1 MAVWQRHPCSD
12 DFPRDWQSG
21 FAIVVKAIAR
31 SWCAAAAVAIVAIAA
46 LAIWSPSLAHGGE
59 PTSAVVVSQPGSR
72 ALRSIDP
79 MPHDDVPG
87 HMDPDVWCVST
98 RRLPANCS
106 VPLAP
111 NISVERFME
120 QADGKHCGRWQRA
133 SLASLLGDEPSRP
146 LVFFIH
152 GNRYDAAAA
161 KQQGL
166 LLARHCAAACPGR
179 SAVRTVIFSWPSE
192 QQGIL
197 LKDGRAKYER
207 AFSEGRYMA
216 WLLGQ
221 IEPSRP
227 VGIVAY
233 SYGALITLEGLK
245 DLVAAERS
253 GRTDLQPWLARPAQ
267 TNLVFIAPAV
277 RCDALAPRGPYRE
290 TLECVDSVSL
300 IINSSDDALRF
311 FPLLDRRIAA
321 DALGYVGMPR
331 RWLPGH
337 VAFSAVDGA
346 NIIGKNHGL
355 PLYLASP
362 SLTKRLC
369 SAATGGME

>member
-1 MAVWQRHPCSD
+1 MQ
-12 DFPRDWQSG
+12 
-21 FAIVVKAIAR
+21 
-31 SWCAAAAVAIVAIAA
+31 
-46 LAIWSPSLAHGGE
+46 
-59 PTSAVVVSQPGSR
+59 
-72 ALRSIDP
+72 
-79 MPHDDVPG
+79 
-87 HMDPDVWCVST
+87 
-98 RRLPANCS
+98 
-106 VPLAP
+106 
-111 NISVERFME
+111 
-120 QADGKHCGRWQRA
+120 QAEGKRCGRWQPDT
-133 SLASLLGDEPSRP
+133 LASLLGDESHRP

-166 LLARHCAAACPGR
+166 LLARHCAAACRGR
-179 SAVRTVIFSWPSE
+179 PAVRTVIFSWPSE
-192 QQGIL
+192 QRGIL

-221 IEPSRP
+221 VEPSRP
-227 VGIVAY
+227 VGIIAY
-233 SYGALITLEGLK
+233 SYGALITLEALE

-290 TLECVDSVSL
+290 TLECFDSLSL
-300 IINSSDDALRF
+300 ITNSSDDALRF
-311 FPLLDRRIAA
+311 FPLLDRRINA

-369 SAATGGME
+369 SAATGGM

>member
-1 MAVWQRHPCSD
+1 MAVWQRQCGGD
-12 DFPRDWQSG
+12 DFPRSG
-21 FAIVVKAIAR
+21 QAGCATVAKAIAR
-31 SWCAAAAVAIVAIAA
+31 SWCAAVAVALSVMAA
-46 LAIWSPSLAHGGE
+46 LAIWTPRLALGGE
-59 PTSAVVVSQPGSR
+59 PTPAMVVSQPGAR

-87 HMDPDVWCVST
+87 VPEPDVWCVST
-98 RRLPANCS
+98 RRLPATCS

-111 NISVERFME
+111 DISVERFVE
-120 QADGKHCGRWQRA
+120 PAEGKHCGRWHPD
-133 SLASLLGDEPSRP
+133 SLAGLLGDESGKP

-166 LLARHCAAACPGR
+166 LLARHCVAACPGAG
-179 SAVRTVIFSWPSE
+179 AVRTVIFSWPSE
-192 QQGIL
+192 QRGIL

-221 IEPSRP
+221 IEPARP

-233 SYGALITLEGLK
+233 SYGALITLESLK

-253 GRTDLQPWLARPAQ
+253 GRTDLQPWRGRPAQ

-290 TLECVDSVSL
+290 TVECVDSVSL
-300 IINSSDDALRF
+300 IINSNDDALRF
-311 FPLLDRRIAA
+311 FPWLDRRINA

-337 VAFSAVDGA
+337 VEFSAVDGA

-369 SAATGGME
+369 TAAANGL

>member
-1 MAVWQRHPCSD
+1 MSVLQRQSD
-12 DFPRDWQSG
+12 GDCFPGHTQPG
-21 FAIVVKAIAR
+21 FASIMYAIAR
-31 SWCAAAAVAIVAIAA
+31 SWCAAAAVAIIAMA
-46 LAIWSPSLAHGGE
+46 AVAIWSPRLAQGGE
-59 PTSAVVVSQPGSR
+59 PTPAMAVSQPGAR

-79 MPHDDVPG
+79 TPHDDMPG
-87 HMDPDVWCVST
+87 IAEPDVWCVST
-98 RRLPANCS
+98 RRLPATRS

-111 NISVERFME
+111 NLSVERFVE
-120 QADGKHCGRWQRA
+120 RAQGERCGRWHSD
-133 SLASLLGDEPSRP
+133 SLASLLADDSGRP

-166 LLARHCAAACPGR
+166 LLARHCAASCPGGA
-179 SAVRTVIFSWPSE
+179 AVRTVIFSWPSD
-192 QQGIL
+192 QRGIL

-207 AFSEGRYMA
+207 AYSEGRYMA

-227 VGIVAY
+227 VGIIAY
-233 SYGALITLEGLK
+233 SYGALITLEAIK

-253 GRTDLQPWLARPAQ
+253 GRTDLQPWRDRSAL

-277 RCDALAPRGPYRE
+277 RCDAFAPHGPYRE
-290 TLECVDSVSL
+290 TVECIDSVSL

-311 FPLLDRRIAA
+311 FPLLDRRVGA

-331 RWLPGH
+331 RWLPGR

-362 SLTKRLC
+362 SLTQRLC
-369 SAATGGME
+369 AAATSGM

>member
-1 MAVWQRHPCSD
+1 MTVWQRHLRGD
-12 DFPRDWQSG
+12 DVPRIGRSG
-21 FAIVVKAIAR
+21 FASVADAIAR
-31 SWCAAAAVAIVAIAA
+31 SWCAAAAVAIFAIVV
-46 LAIWSPSLAHGGE
+46 LAIWSPRTALGGE
-59 PTSAVVVSQPGSR
+59 PTPAMPVSQPGSR

-79 MPHDDVPG
+79 TPHDDALG
-87 HMDPDVWCVST
+87 IAEPDVWCVST
-98 RRLPANCS
+98 RRLPATCR

-111 NISVERFME
+111 HLSVERFVE
-120 QADGKHCGRWQRA
+120 GADGQRGGRWHSA
-133 SLASLLGDEPSRP
+133 SLASLLADDSGRP

-152 GNRYDAAAA
+152 GNRYESAAA

-166 LLARHCAAACPGR
+166 LLARHCAASCPG
-179 SAVRTVIFSWPSE
+179 AAPVRTVIFSWPSE
-192 QQGIL
+192 QRGIL

-245 DLVAAERS
+245 DLVAAEQS
-253 GRTDLQPWLARPAQ
+253 GRTDLQPWRDRPAK

-290 TLECVDSVSL
+290 TVECIDSLSL

-311 FPLLDRRIAA
+311 FPLLDHRVGA

-337 VAFSAVDGA
+337 VEFSAVDGA
-346 NIIGKNHGL
+346 AIIGKNHGL

-369 SAATGGME
+369 AAAASGM

>member
-1 MAVWQRHPCSD
+1 MSVLQRQSD
-12 DFPRDWQSG
+12 GDCFPGHTQPG
-21 FAIVVKAIAR
+21 FASIIHAIAR
-31 SWCAAAAVAIVAIAA
+31 SWCAAAAVAIIAMAA
-46 LAIWSPSLAHGGE
+46 LAIWSPRLAQGGE
-59 PTSAVVVSQPGSR
+59 PTPAMAVSQPGAR

-79 MPHDDVPG
+79 TPHDDMPG
-87 HMDPDVWCVST
+87 IAEPDVWCVST
-98 RRLPANCS
+98 RRLPATQS

-111 NISVERFME
+111 NLSVERFVE
-120 QADGKHCGRWQRA
+120 RAQGERCGRWHSD
-133 SLASLLGDEPSRP
+133 SLASLLADDSGRP

-166 LLARHCAAACPGR
+166 LLARHCAASCPGGA
-179 SAVRTVIFSWPSE
+179 AVRTVIFSWPSE
-192 QQGIL
+192 QRGIL

-207 AFSEGRYMA
+207 AYSEGRYMA

-253 GRTDLQPWLARPAQ
+253 GRTDLQPWRDRSAQ

-277 RCDALAPRGPYRE
+277 RCDAFAPRGPYRE
-290 TLECVDSVSL
+290 TVECIDSVSL

-311 FPLLDRRIAA
+311 FPLLDRRVGA

-331 RWLPGH
+331 RWLPGR
-337 VAFSAVDGA
+337 VAFSAADGA

-362 SLTKRLC
+362 SLTQRLC
-369 SAATGGME
+369 AAATSGM

>member
-1 MAVWQRHPCSD
+1 MAVRQQHLCSG
-12 DFPRDWQSG
+12 DFSRSG
-21 FAIVVKAIAR
+21 QPVFAIVVKVIAR
-31 SWCAAAAVAIVAIAA
+31 SWCGAAAVAIIAIAA
-46 LAIWSPSLAHGGE
+46 LAIWSPSLAHGSE
-59 PTSAVVVSQPGSR
+59 PTPAVAVSQPGAR

-79 MPHDDVPG
+79 SPHDEVPG
-87 HMDPDVWCVST
+87 VTEPDVWCVST
-98 RRLPANCS
+98 RRLPATCS

-111 NISVERFME
+111 NLAVERFANE
-120 QADGKHCGRWQRA
+120 ESRRRGCWQRA
-133 SLASLLGDEPSRP
+133 SLASLLGEEPGRP

-166 LLARHCAAACPGR
+166 LLARHCAAVCAGR
-179 SAVRTVIFSWPSE
+179 TPVRTVIFSWPSE

-245 DLVAAERS
+245 DLMAAERS

-290 TLECVDSVSL
+290 TLECIDSVSL

-311 FPLLDRRIAA
+311 FPLLDRRIGA

-337 VAFSAVDGA
+337 VAFSSVDGA
-346 NIIGKNHGL
+346 NVIGKNHGL

-369 SAATGGME
+369 SAATGGM

>member
-1 MAVWQRHPCSD
+1 MAVLQRQSD
-12 DFPRDWQSG
+12 GDGFPGRSQPG
-21 FAIVVKAIAR
+21 VAGIVDAIAG
-31 SWCAAAAVAIVAIAA
+31 SWCAAAAVAIFAIAV
-46 LAIWSPSLAHGGE
+46 LAIWSPRTALGGE
-59 PTSAVVVSQPGSR
+59 PTPGMPVSQPGSR

-79 MPHDDVPG
+79 TPHDDAPG
-87 HMDPDVWCVST
+87 IAEPDVWCVST
-98 RRLPANCS
+98 RRLPGTRG

-111 NISVERFME
+111 NLSVERFVE
-120 QADGKHCGRWQRA
+120 RAEGEPCGRWHSA
-133 SLASLLGDEPSRP
+133 SLASLLADDSGRP

-152 GNRYDAAAA
+152 GNRYDATAA

-166 LLARHCAAACPGR
+166 LLARHCVASCPNAA
-179 SAVRTVIFSWPSE
+179 AVRTVIFSWPSE
-192 QQGIL
+192 QRGIL

-245 DLVAAERS
+245 DLLAAERS
-253 GRTDLQPWLARPAQ
+253 GRTDLQPWRNRPAQ

-277 RCDALAPRGPYRE
+277 RCDALVPRGPYRD
-290 TLECVDSVSL
+290 TVECIDSLSL

-311 FPLLDRRIAA
+311 FPLLDRRVGA

-337 VAFSAVDGA
+337 VEFSAVDGA

-369 SAATGGME
+369 AAAANGL

>member
-1 MAVWQRHPCSD
+1 MAVWQRHSD
-12 DFPRDWQSG
+12 GDDLPRHGQAG
-21 FAIVVKAIAR
+21 FATVAQALAR
-31 SWCAAAAVAIVAIAA
+31 SWCAAAAVAVIAMAA
-46 LAIWSPSLAHGGE
+46 LAIWSPRLAQGGE
-59 PTSAVVVSQPGSR
+59 PTPATAVSQPGAR
-72 ALRSIDP
+72 ALRSIDQT
-79 MPHDDVPG
+79 PHDDMPG
-87 HMDPDVWCVST
+87 HTEPDVWCVST
-98 RRLPANCS
+98 RRLPGTCS

-111 NISVERFME
+111 NLSVERFVE
-120 QADGKHCGRWQRA
+120 RAEGKHCGRWHSD
-133 SLASLLGDEPSRP
+133 SLAGLLGDDSGKP

-166 LLARHCAAACPGR
+166 LLARHCLAACPGKA
-179 SAVRTVIFSWPSE
+179 AVRTVIFSWPSE
-192 QQGIL
+192 QRGIL

-221 IEPSRP
+221 IEPARP

-233 SYGALITLEGLK
+233 SYGALITLESLK
-245 DLVAAERS
+245 DLVTAERS
-253 GRTDLQPWLARPAQ
+253 GRTDLQPWRGRPAQ

-290 TLECVDSVSL
+290 TVECIDSVSL

-311 FPLLDRRIAA
+311 FPLLDRRINA

-337 VAFSAVDGA
+337 VEFSAVDGA

-369 SAATGGME
+369 SAAANGL

>member
-1 MAVWQRHPCSD
+1 MAVWQR
-12 DFPRDWQSG
+12 QSG
-21 FAIVVKAIAR
+21 DDDLPRHVQAGFATLSQALLG
-31 SWCAAAAVAIVAIAA
+31 SWCAAAAVALGVMAA
-46 LAIWSPSLAHGGE
+46 LAIWSPRLAQGGE
-59 PTSAVVVSQPGSR
+59 PTPVMTVSQPGAR

-87 HMDPDVWCVST
+87 HTEPDVWCVST
-98 RRLPANCS
+98 RRLPATCS

-111 NISVERFME
+111 NLSVERFVE
-120 QADGKHCGRWQRA
+120 RAEGKHCGRWHPD
-133 SLASLLGDEPSRP
+133 SLASLIGNDCGKP
-146 LVFFIH
+146 LIFFIH

-166 LLARHCAAACPGR
+166 LLARHCMAACPGR
-179 SAVRTVIFSWPSE
+179 SPVRTVIFSWPSE
-192 QQGIL
+192 QRGIL

-233 SYGALITLEGLK
+233 SYGALITLESLK

-253 GRTDLQPWLARPAQ
+253 GRTDLQPWRARPAQ

-277 RCDALAPRGPYRE
+277 RCDALAPRGPYHE
-290 TLECVDSVSL
+290 TVECVDSLSL
-300 IINSSDDALRF
+300 ITNSSDDALRF
-311 FPLLDRRIAA
+311 FPWLDRRINA

-337 VAFSAVDGA
+337 LEFSAVDGA

-369 SAATGGME
+369 GAVTSGL

>member
-1 MAVWQRHPCSD
+1 MAVWQR
-12 DFPRDWQSG
+12 QS
-21 FAIVVKAIAR
+21 VVDCFFHALAR
-31 SWCAAAAVAIVAIAA
+31 SWCAAAAVAIIAMAA
-46 LAIWSPSLAHGGE
+46 LAIWSPRPARGE
-59 PTSAVVVSQPGSR
+59 EQTPAMAVSQPGAR

-79 MPHDDVPG
+79 TPHDDAPG
-87 HMDPDVWCVST
+87 IVDPDVWCVST
-98 RRLPANCS
+98 RRLPATCN

-111 NISVERFME
+111 NLSVERFVE
-120 QADGKHCGRWQRA
+120 RAQGNRCGRWHA
-133 SLASLLGDEPSRP
+133 DSLASLLAEDSGRP

-166 LLARHCAAACPGR
+166 LLARHCAASCPGAA
-179 SAVRTVIFSWPSE
+179 AVRTVIFSWPSE
-192 QQGIL
+192 QRGIL

-245 DLVAAERS
+245 DIVAAERS
-253 GRTDLQPWLARPAQ
+253 GRTDLQPWRDRTAQ

-290 TLECVDSVSL
+290 TLECFDSLSL

-311 FPLLDRRIAA
+311 FPLLDHRIGA

-337 VAFSAVDGA
+337 VDFSAVDGA

-362 SLTKRLC
+362 TLTKRLC
-369 SAATGGME
+369 AAAARGL

>member
-1 MAVWQRHPCSD
+1 ML
-12 DFPRDWQSG
+12 F
-21 FAIVVKAIAR
+21 R
-31 SWCAAAAVAIVAIAA
+31 S
-46 LAIWSPSLAHGGE
+46 
-59 PTSAVVVSQPGSR
+59 
-72 ALRSIDP
+72 
-79 MPHDDVPG
+79 
-87 HMDPDVWCVST
+87 
-98 RRLPANCS
+98 
-106 VPLAP
+106 AP
-111 NISVERFME
+111 NLAVERFTE
-120 QADGKHCGRWQRA
+120 QAEGRHCGRWHPD
-133 SLASLLGDEPSRP
+133 SLAGLLGDDAGKPI
-146 LVFFIH
+146 VFFIH

-166 LLARHCAAACPGR
+166 LLARHCAAACPGGP
-179 SAVRTVIFSWPSE
+179 AVRTVIFSWPSE
-192 QQGIL
+192 QRGIL

-233 SYGALITLEGLK
+233 SYGALITLESLK
-245 DLVAAERS
+245 DLVSAERA
-253 GRTDLQPWLARPAQ
+253 GRTDLQPWLSRPAQ

-290 TLECVDSVSL
+290 TLECVDSLSL
-300 IINSSDDALRF
+300 IINTSDDALRF
-311 FPLLDRRIAA
+311 FPWLDRRVNA

-337 VAFSAVDGA
+337 VAFSVVDGA

-369 SAATGGME
+369 GAATGGL